1 MRDSKTNQY
10 KSSSLET
17 IVMQMLLSK
26 LLLTVDFGNFSL
38 CSKIKLNTDI
48 IKLLH
53 EFDNKK
59 KKIYIYIY
67 IYRAQVTFNEKWH
80 TLSSSRL
87 TVLIIIL

>member
-59 KKIYIYIY
+59 KKYIYIYIY
-67 IYRAQVTFNEKWH
+67 IEHKSLLMKNGTHWALHV
-80 TLSSSRL
+80 
-87 TVLIIIL
+87 